1 MLTGLAVVACVPA
14 AATAVGLGRRRTD
27 GRMRPVADS
36 AAAAPAPALTPD
48 EIGTALGDRATFV
61 QFSTAFCAPC
71 RTTRALLGQ
80 VAGEL
85 DGVVHAE
92 IDAEHHL
99 DLVRRLGVTRTPTVL
114 VLDAEGTVVK
124 RATGVPRK
132 HEALAAV
139 ALAAAG
145 APEAGARSGASRA
158 TGSEAEA

>member
-1 MLTGLAVVACVPA
+1 MLTGIAVVACVLA
-14 AATAVGLGRRRTD
+14 AATAVGLWRRRTD

-99 DLVRRLGVTRTPTVL
+99 DLVRRLDVTRTPTVL
-114 VLDAEGTVVK
+114 VLDAHGTVVK
-124 RATGVPRK
+124 RATGIPRRQD
-132 HEALAAV
+132 ALAAV

-145 APEAGARSGASRA
+145 APRAGASGAGASGVGA
-158 TGSEAEA
+158 